1 MSYTNSKLVEYTRLS
16 PNYNP
21 RKGKITK
28 ITIHHMAGNYSIE
41 AVGNAF
47 AATSRQ
53 ASSNYGIGTDGR
65 IAMYVEEKNRSWAS
79 SNAAN
84 DHAAVTIEVAN
95 DGGANWHVSDKALES
110 LIRLCVDICQ
120 RNGIKE
126 LNYTGDPTGNLTRHN
141 MFVATSC
148 PGEYLQSKFP
158 FIVEEVNKELGTT
171 TTTTNKELVSVE
183 QIARDVIK
191 GKYGNGQERKN
202 ALEAIGLDYEIVQAR
217 VNALLGAETAKPAPT
232 KSTDQLAKEVIL
244 GLWGN
249 GQERKNALIASGY
262 DYELIQ
268 KRVNELLR

>member
-1 MSYTNSKLVEYTRLS
+1 MSYTNSKLVEFTRLS
-16 PNYNP
+16 PNCNP

-65 IAMYVEEKNRSWAS
+65 IAMYVEEKNRSWAR

-84 DHAAVTIEVAN
+84 DHAAITIEVAN
-95 DGGANWHVSDKALES
+95 DGGANWHVSDKALSS

-126 LNYTGDPTGNLTRHN
+126 LVYTGDPTGNLTRHN

-158 FIVEEVNKELGTT
+158 YIVEQVNKELGTT
-171 TTTTNKELVSVE
+171 TTITNKELISVE
-183 QIARDVIK
+183 QAAKEVIQ
-191 GKYGNGQERKN
+191 GKYGNGQERKQAIT
-202 ALEAIGLDYEIVQAR
+202 ALGLDYEEVQAR
-217 VNALLGAETAKPAPT
+217 VNDLLSGEKAKPT
-232 KSTDQLAKEVIL
+232 KTVEQLAKEVIL

-249 GQERKNALIASGY
+249 GQERKNALISSGY